1 MDDETVGGAAVG
13 DPAVVDRTVSDT
25 SAAFLRAIELTETE
39 ALVSD
44 RAFLAMPQPVPWA
57 KAYGGDTVA
66 QAAVSAVRT
75 VAEDRV
81 IHSMHGYFM
90 RPSDPADP
98 VRYEIEQLRDGRSF
112 STRGIRAY
120 QYGKPIFVGTVSFHI
135 SEEGAQQWMPQPS
148 GLPDPESLP
157 SSAQVLVGVDSAA
170 AKYWSHGRSFDMRH
184 VPSPVYL
191 RVDGELVAHQAVW
204 IKAFDA
210 LPDDANVHRAA
221 LAYVCDYTILEPVLR
236 AHGYAW
242 ADQGLVTASLD
253 HALWFHRAGRMD
265 RWVVYVQEA
274 VSAQGGRGLAQ
285 GRFYDADGT
294 LLASVAQ
301 EGMIRKSHA

>member
-1 MDDETVGGAAVG
+1 MIPPWQDSTGPETVGKSAV
-13 DPAVVDRTVSDT
+13 TDT
-25 SAAFLRAIELTETE
+25 STSFLKAIELTETD
-39 ALVSD
+39 AQVFD

-66 QAAVSAVRT
+66 QAAVSAIRT
-75 VAEDRV
+75 VEEDRV

-98 VRYEIEQLRDGRSF
+98 VRYEVEQLRDGRSF
-112 STRGIRAY
+112 STRGVRAY
-120 QYGKPIFVGTVSFHI
+120 QYEKPIFVGTVSFHI
-135 SEEGAQQWMPQPS
+135 SETGAQQWMPQPS

-157 SSAQVLVGVDSAA
+157 SSAQILADVDSPAA
-170 AKYWSHGRSFDMRH
+170 AYWSHGRSFDMRH

-191 RVDGELVAHQAVW
+191 SVKGELVAHQAVW
-204 IKAFDA
+204 IKAFDV
-210 LPDDANVHRAA
+210 LPDDENVHRAA

-242 ADQGLVTASLD
+242 ADEGLVTASLD
-253 HALWFHRAGRMD
+253 HALWFHRSGRMD

-285 GRFYDADGT
+285 GRFYDTDGN

-301 EGMIRKSHA
+301 EGMIRNSQA